1 MLVKIAEL
9 KLISELMKNSRR
21 SDREL
26 ARKIRVSQPTVT
38 RLRNKLER
46 EGYIREYTMI
56 PDFTKL
62 GFEVIAMTFIKS
74 NKRVTTKEYDRIV
87 KAAVKLNQE
96 KGLSVIMSVRGM
108 GLGYDIVI
116 ISVHENYSTYREM
129 IKEIRQPHQSDV
141 FSTESFIANLTD
153 DTRYHPLTFSALAEY
168 LPRALKRETITRD
181 KKAHSQSKPRN

>member
-1 MLVKIAEL
+1 MKTVEL

-26 ARKIRVSQPTVT
+26 ARKIGVSQPTVT

-46 EGYIREYTMI
+46 EGYVREYTMI
-56 PDFTKL
+56 PDLTKL
-62 GFEVIAMTFIKS
+62 GFEVMATTFIKS
-74 NKRVTTKEYDRIV
+74 NKRVTAEEYDKIV
-87 KAAVKLNQE
+87 EAAMKLDRE

-116 ISVHENYSTYREM
+116 ISVHENYSTYRDM
-129 IKEIRQPHQSDV
+129 IKEIRQLPESDV

-153 DTRYHPLTFSALAEY
+153 DTRYRPLTFSALAEY
-168 LPRALKRETITRD
+168 LPRALMQKPETLNT
-181 KKAHSQSKPRN
+181 